1 MTVYVICMYN
11 IHTMYIHNQTCTCDC
26 CIEFILVQTM
36 YIPCTDMASTISRF
50 YEHVYREI
58 KKRQGVGLELM
69 TLCMPASCHN
79 HYSTSVNTNA
89 AQLRV

>member
-1 MTVYVICMYN
+1 MTVYVMCMYN

-58 KKRQGVGLELM
+58 KKML
-69 TLCMPASCHN
+69 
-79 HYSTSVNTNA
+79 NA
-89 AQLRV
+89 ENRTQDLVHTRKLP

>member
-1 MTVYVICMYN
+1 MCMYN

-58 KKRQGVGLELM
+58 KKNAKYLRIEPRI
-69 TLCMPASCHN
+69 LCILGSCLD
-79 HYSTSVNTNA
+79 HYATSVI
-89 AQLRV
+89 V